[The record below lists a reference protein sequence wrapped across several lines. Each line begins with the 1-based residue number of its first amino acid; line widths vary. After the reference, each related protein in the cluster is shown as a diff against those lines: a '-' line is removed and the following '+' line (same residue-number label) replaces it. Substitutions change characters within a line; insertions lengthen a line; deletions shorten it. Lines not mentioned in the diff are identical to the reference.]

1 VLRRHKTFQLAIL
14 LLVVL
19 APVTRL
25 APARAEDSASQCCA
39 VLDARAAELASAV
52 LGTYV
57 NDIKVQTYGH
67 VNRAILIWNDGI
79 NSRISFV
86 DNNTS
91 SSRLGF
97 LGEGTIRPGLT
108 LGARFEM
115 EFVWPS
121 SSEIFDPRNVTH
133 YGSLTDVAVRQA
145 YGFINDDHLG
155 IVSVGHQWSAS
166 GDLTLINLGS
176 QMNDAALHYNNAFSL
191 GLKLAGGMFTDL
203 KWGQLAENVDVLRGE
218 YLRYDTPSLFGFVAS
233 ASIGATDAWDVALRY
248 HADGEAFRFVGGIG
262 YRSDKENLLS
272 EFRAAASLLH
282 HDSGLYVTVSGAQR
296 DDDLSSI
303 IAQPPSYFGY
313 IQAGISK
320 MWLPYGNTTI
330 YGDFGLYRNFNVGEI
345 LSADL
350 MTNKLEVWGTLAQ
363 TEVLRRGFG
372 IEQAFDK
379 IGLLVYAQAHDYDA
393 KISGYPCNSGYLP
406 KVCGVDLN
414 QLTTLPILPWDGVVA
429 GARLRF

>member
-14 LLVVL
+14 LSVVL

-25 APARAEDSASQCCA
+25 APARAEDNALQCCA
-39 VLDARAAELASAV
+39 ALDARAAELASAV
-52 LGTYV
+52 LDNYV
-57 NDIKVQTYGH
+57 TGIKVQTYGQI
-67 VNRAILIWNDGI
+67 NRALLIWNDGI
-79 NSRISFV
+79 NSRVSFV

-91 SSRLGF
+91 SSRLGII
-97 LGEGTIRPGLT
+97 GEGTIRPGLT
-108 LGARFEM
+108 VGARFEA

-133 YGSLTDVAVRQA
+133 YDSLTDVAVRQA
-145 YGFINDDHLG
+145 YGFINDERLG
-155 IVSVGHQWSAS
+155 MVMFGHQWSAS

-203 KWGQLAENVDVLRGE
+203 TWGQLAENVDVLRGE

-262 YRSDKENLLS
+262 YRNDSENLLR
-272 EFRAAASLLH
+272 ELRAAASLLH
-282 HDSGLYVTVSGAQR
+282 HDSGLYVTLAGAQR
-296 DDDLSSI
+296 DDELSSI

-313 IQAGISK
+313 VQAGISK
-320 MWLPYGNTTI
+320 MWFPYGNTTI

-350 MTNKLEVWGTLAQ
+350 TTNKLEVWGTLAR
-363 TEVLRRGFG
+363 TEVLRRGLG

-379 IGLLVYAQAHDYDA
+379 IGLLVYAQAHEYDA
-393 KISGYPCNSGYLP
+393 KISGYPCNSSYLP
-406 KVCGVDLN
+406 KVCVDLI
-414 QLTTLPILPWDGVVA
+414 QPTTLPILPWDGVVA